1 MLIVLWWSFFCCLN
15 GLLVVG
21 VGLVVTCV
29 MGYLVDSCYLGFIR
43 ACLSLGLG
51 LCGSLWVLVFRFW
64 CGWCVWVLF
73 IACLWLLVCDFVCV
87 LWFWL
92 CCDVYVGTLVVVCL
106 CLIVFVFAW
115 LVLVL
120 CYYIV

>member
-1 MLIVLWWSFFCCLN
+1 MFWIVVLIVLWWSFFCCLN
-15 GLLVVG
+15 DLLVVG

-87 LWFWL
+87 L
-92 CCDVYVGTLVVVCL
+92 
-106 CLIVFVFAW
+106 
-115 LVLVL
+115 LVLVVL
-120 CYYIV
+120 